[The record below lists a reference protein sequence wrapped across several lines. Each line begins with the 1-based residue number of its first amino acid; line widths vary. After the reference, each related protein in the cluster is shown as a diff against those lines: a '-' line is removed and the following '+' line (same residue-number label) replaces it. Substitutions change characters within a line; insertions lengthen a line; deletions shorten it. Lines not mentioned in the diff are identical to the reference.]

1 MMVKRITLAL
11 AIALAWCFLA
21 APAPGQETTKLR
33 PDIQRALK
41 QLKKVEPSIREVQK
55 SALEFFKIDFDTVQS
70 MRTRAGW
77 KSLLPTVGGK
87 YRRNDTE
94 VDLGK
99 WDFINYPDRKA
110 GRDFAGLFVNEFE
123 VSSSWDLSRL
133 VFNPE
138 VLDVASLVVLQ
149 EAILKEVTRI
159 YFTRR
164 RLQVDLLLTP
174 PADEATRLSKELRV
188 EELTAT
194 LDAMTGGLFS
204 KTMEKRAAKA
214 AESR

>member
-1 MMVKRITLAL
+1 MMVKRKTLAL
-11 AIALAWCFLA
+11 AVAVAWCYLA
-21 APAPGQETTKLR
+21 AVAPAQETPKLR
-33 PDIQRALK
+33 PEIQQALK

-55 SALEFFKIDFDTVQS
+55 AALEFFKIDFDTVQS
-70 MRTRAGW
+70 MRSRAGW

-99 WDFINYPDRKA
+99 WDYMQYGNLKA

-123 VSSSWDLSRL
+123 VSGSWDLSRL

-174 PADEATRLSKELRV
+174 PTDEATRLSKELRV

-194 LDAMTGGLFS
+194 LDAMTGGVFS
-204 KTMEKRAAKA
+204 TTMEKRAAKPG
-214 AESR
+214 ESR